1 MMKFMDFLFKSK
13 FTNGMIVVFST
24 VVLLF
29 DLMMWLAI
37 HILLMFSVSLG
48 IQEIGINGK
57 DAFIN
62 AYIGVLFLG
71 MYLLSFWLLNCLLR
85 AVFDVKYVFSMIKKN
100 TLLLF
105 NKRIVKE

>member
-24 VVLLF
+24 VILLF

-37 HILLMFSVSLG
+37 HILLMVSMVLAV
-48 IQEIGINGK
+48 QEVAINGK
-57 DAFIN
+57 DVFIN
-62 AYIGVLFLG
+62 TCVGVLCLG
-71 MYLLSFWLLNCLLR
+71 MYLLLFWMLNCILR
-85 AVFDVKYVFSMIKKN
+85 SVFDVKYVFSIIKKN

>member
-1 MMKFMDFLFKSK
+1 MKFMDFLFKSK

-24 VVLLF
+24 VILLF

-37 HILLMFSVSLG
+37 HILLMVSMVLAV
-48 IQEIGINGK
+48 QEVAINGK
-57 DAFIN
+57 DVFIN
-62 AYIGVLFLG
+62 TCVGVLCLG
-71 MYLLSFWLLNCLLR
+71 MYLLLFWMLNCILR
-85 AVFDVKYVFSMIKKN
+85 SVFDVKYVFSIIKKN